1 MDQPEST
8 KQESTKPKRNYGWVI
23 LGLSF
28 GNLIVEGGITRSQPV
43 FLPALRQGFGGS
55 AAMTAAIFS
64 ASGVFGGLAAP
75 ILGKILDVIG
85 PKYMFLLAGIVIL
98 VGWWASSLASHMW
111 QLFIF
116 YSLIS
121 AIGHTSIGSFSTI
134 AILAPW
140 FPKSKGVMLG
150 IADSGTAAGQAITPP
165 LLQLVITNYGWR
177 AGFRVFG
184 ILFFLIAA
192 PLNFLLQRRP
202 PNMGAKSD
210 DPENAAAINTPDE
223 TSQSPIDTPGQSKDI
238 SNDAYRFNALKEP
251 AVWML
256 LLARATAS
264 ISNQM
269 TNLHI
274 IAFFVLAGY
283 GEMQSAA
290 AIGVAGLFGIVARPA
305 FGILSDKIGRELVF
319 SIGMGMT
326 FAAIL
331 VVLLFA
337 GGANLWVLIIFVA
350 LNGLSDGVSGLIIGA
365 KAADVYPSNILG
377 SVMGVVQAG
386 RNLGTAA
393 GGVLTGLLFDINGN
407 YEIAYW
413 IASILALLSIVA
425 VWAVRIVETPP
436 SNSVD

>member
-8 KQESTKPKRNYGWVI
+8 KPEITKPNRNYGWVI

-28 GNLIVEGGITRSQPV
+28 GNLIVEGGVTRSQPV

-64 ASGVFGGLAAP
+64 GAGVFGGFAAP

-121 AIGHTSIGSFSTI
+121 AVGHTSIGSFSTI

-140 FPKSKGVMLG
+140 FPKSKGVILG
-150 IADSGTAAGQAITPP
+150 IADSGTSAGQAITPP
-165 LLQLVITNYGWR
+165 LLQFIINNYGWR

-184 ILFFLIAA
+184 ILFFLMAA
-192 PLNFLLQRRP
+192 PLNFLLQKRP
-202 PNMGAKSD
+202 PDAVAKLP
-210 DPENAAAINTPDE
+210 DPENVSPIPIQAE
-223 TSQSPIDTPGQSKDI
+223 TSQSPVDTTVQSKDI
-238 SNDAYRFNALKEP
+238 ANDAYKFNALKEP

-256 LLARATAS
+256 LLARGTAAV
-264 ISNQM
+264 SNQM

-290 AIGVAGLFGIVARPA
+290 AIGAAGLFGIGARPA
-305 FGILSDKIGRELVF
+305 FGILSDKIGREVVF
-319 SIGMGMT
+319 SIGIGMT
-326 FAAIL
+326 FAAIV
-331 VVLLFA
+331 VVLLFT
-337 GGANLWVLIIFVA
+337 GGANMWALIIFVA
-350 LNGLSDGVSGLIIGA
+350 LTGLSDGVSGLLIGA

-377 SVMGVVQAG
+377 SVMGAVQAG
-386 RNLGTAA
+386 RNLGTAV

-407 YEIAYW
+407 YELAYW
-413 IASILALLSIVA
+413 IAAILLLLSIGTI
-425 VWAVRIVETPP
+425 WAVRIVEPKP
-436 SNSVD
+436 QK

>member
-8 KQESTKPKRNYGWVI
+8 KPEITKPNRNYGWVI

-28 GNLIVEGGITRSQPV
+28 GNLIVEGGVTRSQPV

-64 ASGVFGGLAAP
+64 AAGVFGGLAAP
-75 ILGKILDVIG
+75 ILGKILDIIG

-98 VGWWASSLASHMW
+98 VGWWASSMASHMW

-121 AIGHTSIGSFSTI
+121 AIGHTSIGSFSVT
-134 AILAPW
+134 AVLAPW
-140 FPKSKGVMLG
+140 FPKSKGVILG
-150 IADSGTAAGQAITPP
+150 IADSGTATGQAITPP
-165 LLQLVITNYGWR
+165 LLQFVITNYGWR

-202 PNMGAKSD
+202 PDVAAKLTDPKNMD
-210 DPENAAAINTPDE
+210 AINIPDE
-223 TSQSPIDTPGQSKDI
+223 TSQSSTDTTDQSKAI

-256 LLARATAS
+256 LLARGTAS

-290 AIGVAGLFGIVARPA
+290 AIGAAGLFGIGARPA
-305 FGILSDKIGRELVF
+305 FGILSDKIGREVVF
-319 SIGMGMT
+319 SIGIGMT
-326 FAAIL
+326 FAAIV
-331 VVLLFA
+331 VVLLFT
-337 GGANLWVLIIFVA
+337 GGANMWALIIFVA
-350 LNGLSDGVSGLIIGA
+350 LTGLSDGVSGLLIGA

-377 SVMGVVQAG
+377 SVMGAVQAG
-386 RNLGTAA
+386 RNLGTAV

-407 YEIAYW
+407 YELAYW
-413 IASILALLSIVA
+413 IAAILALLSIGA
-425 VWAVRIVETPP
+425 VWTVRVVETKPQI
-436 SNSVD
+436 